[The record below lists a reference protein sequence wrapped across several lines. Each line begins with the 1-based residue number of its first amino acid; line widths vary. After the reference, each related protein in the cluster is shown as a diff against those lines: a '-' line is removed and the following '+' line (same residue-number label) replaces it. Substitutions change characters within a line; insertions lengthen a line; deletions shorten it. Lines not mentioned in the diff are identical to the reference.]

1 MKELL
6 KIIGLGLILFSI
18 PFLLVWV
25 AYLLTGFA
33 FVPRETFHDVGF
45 CFMIVVYYI
54 IVLCAFPFIYL
65 KLFKEEI

>member
-25 AYLLTGFA
+25 AYLLTAFA
-33 FVPRETFHDVGF
+33 FSPRETFHDVGF
-45 CFMIVVYYI
+45 CFMTFIYYI
-54 IVLCAFPFIYL
+54 IILCAFPYIYL